1 MHRDDTRPGGL
12 EGLVFTDTALSDVDG
27 EEGRLIIAGELI
39 EALAGRTSFEA
50 VCARLWA
57 LGDGQSRAAETE
69 AVRRELGLART
80 RAFTRVPALA
90 PALRRADGMTA
101 LRGALAQLDDQ
112 DQSAT
117 ALTAA
122 TAVFAAAWAR
132 LRAGEAPL
140 APDASAGHAADYL
153 RMARGYSS
161 SAAESAALDAYLV
174 TVSDH
179 GMNASTFA
187 ARVVTS
193 TQSDPVSAIVAAVG
207 ALKGPL
213 HGGAP
218 GPVLDMLDRIGDA
231 AKVRPWL
238 AAELAAGRRIMG
250 MGHRIYRVRDPR
262 AFVLERA
269 LGDLERER
277 TRESERLH
285 DDERA
290 ARSGQPGG
298 RLALARLVERTA
310 EALLA
315 ERHPDRPLRAN
326 VEFYTALLLEA
337 LGLAR
342 AGFSATFAVGRCAG
356 WLAHIAE
363 QRRTGRLIRPG
374 SRYVGPLPGED
385 GASED

>member
-1 MHRDDTRPGGL
+1 MHDTRGGL
-12 EGLVFTDTALSDVDG
+12 EGVVFTDTSLSDVDG
-27 EEGRLIIAGELI
+27 EQGRLIIAGEEV

-57 LGDGQSRAAETE
+57 LGDGQPRETE
-69 AVRRELGLART
+69 VVRRALGEARV
-80 RAFTRVPALA
+80 RAFALVPGLA
-90 PALRRADGMTA
+90 PALRLADGMSA
-101 LRGALAQLDDQ
+101 LRGALAQLDGEHQ
-112 DQSAT
+112 NAL

-122 TAVFAAAWAR
+122 VAVLAAAWAR

-140 APDASAGHAADYL
+140 APDAAAGHAADYF
-153 RMARGYSS
+153 RMATGRVPTP
-161 SAAESAALDAYLV
+161 AEAAALDAYLV

-193 TQSDPVSAIVAAVG
+193 TQSDPVSAVVAAVG

-218 GPVLDMLDRIGDA
+218 GPVLDMLDRIGTA
-231 AKVRPWL
+231 AAVRPWL

-269 LGDLERER
+269 LYELERANG
-277 TRESERLH
+277 T
-285 DDERA
+285 
-290 ARSGQPGG
+290 PPP

-310 EALLA
+310 ETLLA
-315 ERHPDRPLRAN
+315 ERHPERALRAN

-337 LGLAR
+337 VGLDR
-342 AGFSATFAVGRCAG
+342 ACFSTTFAVGRCAG

-363 QRRTGRLIRPG
+363 QRRTGRLIRP
-374 SRYVGPLPGED
+374 SARYVGPLP
-385 GASED
+385 AAA

>member
-1 MHRDDTRPGGL
+1 MD
-12 EGLVFTDTALSDVDG
+12 
-27 EEGRLIIAGELI
+27 
-39 EALAGRTSFEA
+39 
-50 VCARLWA
+50 
-57 LGDGQSRAAETE
+57 
-69 AVRRELGLART
+69 
-80 RAFTRVPALA
+80 
-90 PALRRADGMTA
+90 A
-101 LRGALAQLDDQ
+101 LRGALAQLDGDDQ
-112 DQSAT
+112 EAV

-122 TAVFAAAWAR
+122 AAVLAAAWAR

-140 APDASAGHAADYL
+140 APDPSAGHAADYL
-153 RMARGYSS
+153 RMARGGQPT
-161 SAAESAALDAYLV
+161 AAEAAALDAYLV

-179 GMNASTFA
+179 GLNASTFA

-193 TQSDPVSAIVAAVG
+193 TQSDPVSAVVAAVG

-218 GPVLDMLDRIGDA
+218 GPVLDMLDRICDPA
-231 AKVRPWL
+231 EVRPWL

-269 LGDLERER
+269 LGELERA
-277 TRESERLH
+277 TGATQARL
-285 DDERA
+285 
-290 ARSGQPGG
+290 G
-298 RLALARLVERTA
+298 LARLVERTA

-337 LGLAR
+337 VGLDR
-342 AGFSATFAVGRCAG
+342 ACFTTTFTVGRCAG

-374 SRYVGPLPGED
+374 SRYIGPMP
-385 GASED
+385 AAA

>member
-1 MHRDDTRPGGL
+1 MHTTTRPGGL
-12 EGLVFTDTALSDVDG
+12 EGFVFTDTALSDVDG
-27 EEGRLIIAGELI
+27 EEGRLIIAGERV

-57 LGDGQSRAAETE
+57 LGDGQPRETE
-69 AVRRELGLART
+69 VVRQELGQARQ
-80 RAFTRVPALA
+80 RAFALVPGLA
-90 PALRRADGMTA
+90 PATLRRPDGMGA
-101 LRGALAQLDDQ
+101 LRAALAQLDDGYQ
-112 DQSAT
+112 DAP

-132 LRAGEAPL
+132 LRAGQAPL
-140 APDASAGHAADYL
+140 APDAGAGHAADYL
-153 RMARGYSS
+153 RMARGQ
-161 SAAESAALDAYLV
+161 APTTAEAAALDAYLV

-193 TQSDPVSAIVAAVG
+193 TQSDPVSAVVAAVG

-231 AKVRPWL
+231 AAGRPWL

-269 LGDLERER
+269 LAELERAGD
-277 TRESERLH
+277 S
-285 DDERA
+285 A
-290 ARSGQPGG
+290 GPGG
-298 RLALARLVERTA
+298 RSALARLVEQTA

-315 ERHPDRPLRAN
+315 ERHPERPLRAN

-337 LGLAR
+337 VGLDR
-342 AGFSATFAVGRCAG
+342 ACFSTTFAVGRCAG

-374 SRYVGPLPGED
+374 SRYVGPVP
-385 GASED
+385 AAA

>member
-1 MHRDDTRPGGL
+1 M
-12 EGLVFTDTALSDVDG
+12 S
-27 EEGRLIIAGELI
+27 
-39 EALAGRTSFEA
+39 
-50 VCARLWA
+50 
-57 LGDGQSRAAETE
+57 
-69 AVRRELGLART
+69 
-80 RAFTRVPALA
+80 
-90 PALRRADGMTA
+90 A
-101 LRGALAQLDDQ
+101 LRGALAQLDDDRDQ
-112 DQSAT
+112 DQL
-117 ALTAA
+117 ALTGA

-132 LRAGEAPL
+132 LRAGEAPVPPE
-140 APDASAGHAADYL
+140 AGAGHAADYL
-153 RMARGYSS
+153 RTARGRPPT
-161 SAAESAALDAYLV
+161 AAEAAALDAYLV

-193 TQSDPVSAIVAAVG
+193 TQSDAVSAVVAAVG

-231 AKVRPWL
+231 AAVGPWL

-269 LGDLERER
+269 LTDLERVER
-277 TRESERLH
+277 S
-285 DDERA
+285 A
-290 ARSGQPGG
+290 NGGQPGG

-315 ERHPDRPLRAN
+315 QRHPERPLRAN

-337 LGLAR
+337 VGLDR
-342 AGFSATFAVGRCAG
+342 AGFSTAFAVGRCAG

-374 SRYVGPLPGED
+374 SRYIGPVP
-385 GASED
+385 AAA

>member
-1 MHRDDTRPGGL
+1 MHDTRSGGL
-12 EGLVFTDTALSDVDG
+12 DGIVFTDTALSDVDG
-27 EEGRLIIAGELI
+27 EQGRLIIAGELV
-39 EALAGRTSFEA
+39 EALAGQTPFEA
-50 VCARLWA
+50 VCARLWT
-57 LGDGQSRAAETE
+57 LGAAEPWD
-69 AVRRELGLART
+69 ADVVRRGLGAARV
-80 RAFTRVPALA
+80 RAFALVPGVTA
-90 PALRRADGMTA
+90 ALRRADGMDA
-101 LRGALAQLDDQ
+101 LRGALAQLDAQGDNPL
-112 DQSAT
+112 
-117 ALTAA
+117 ALTGA

-132 LRAGEAPL
+132 LRVGEAPL
-140 APDASAGHAADYL
+140 APDERAGHAADYL
-153 RMARGYSS
+153 QMARGR
-161 SAAESAALDAYLV
+161 SATPAEAAALDAYLV

-193 TQSDPVSAIVAAVG
+193 TRSDQVSAVVAAVG

-231 AKVRPWL
+231 AAVRPWL

-269 LGDLERER
+269 LAGLERAGGK
-277 TRESERLH
+277 
-285 DDERA
+285 D
-290 ARSGQPGG
+290 GG
-298 RLALARLVERTA
+298 RLALARLVEQTA

-315 ERHPDRPLRAN
+315 ERHPERPLRAN

-337 LGLAR
+337 VGLDR
-342 AGFSATFAVGRCAG
+342 SSFSTTFAVGRCAG

-374 SRYVGPLPGED
+374 SRYVGPVPRDRQSAAPETPLRSHGDATLRPLG
-385 GASED
+385 